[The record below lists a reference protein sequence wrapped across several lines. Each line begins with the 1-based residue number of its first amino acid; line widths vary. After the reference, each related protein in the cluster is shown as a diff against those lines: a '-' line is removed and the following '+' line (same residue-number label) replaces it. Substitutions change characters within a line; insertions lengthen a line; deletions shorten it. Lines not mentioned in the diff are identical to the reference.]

1 VCQWLVCQERFK
13 AVSESVSQEIES
25 DGEIEREREMM
36 MKRWMDDGINNALGE
51 R

>member
-1 VCQWLVCQERFK
+1 
-13 AVSESVSQEIES
+13 VSESVSQEIES

-36 MKRWMDDGINNALGE
+36 KRWMDDGINNARGE